1 MSDLMLKCTCIPERK
16 TNKSRFC
23 ARVGEEEDINKL
35 TENSFCDFPALQGPD
50 SSAEGKKVGKKGTGK
65 GKRENGGEGRGRRDR
80 ERENLEK
87 EDRRWKRKRLHILY

>member
-50 SSAEGKKVGKKGTGK
+50 SSAEGKSGKKGR
-65 GKRENGGEGRGRRDR
+65 REMEMGEWRGGEREK

-87 EDRRWKRKRLHILY
+87 EDRRWKRKRLYILY